1 MLRAGGSIRLYMRT
15 LWPSCHIKTETF
27 PTGRPGCRKTRAPLH
42 GQARR
47 HRGRVPTDSWTPT
60 ARVSTHMHHT
70 ALDRPACQKHLL
82 HQQPLSAARAQ
93 DPWQLNSKPSF
104 MTRFLMK
111 ARPSHGAGVGVG
123 WGGAGPGSGVQ
134 EVGGL
139 LGQLPLAQPSPGS
152 SRHGAPTAAN
162 LPLGRSCQGWKPTQ
176 QVKAPPSGVGQGG
189 RGCPKAHGTELGSP
203 GPQAGEEC
211 EVRWTQEGFGGPS
224 PGAH

>member
-47 HRGRVPTDSWTPT
+47 HRGRIPTDSWTPT

-123 WGGAGPGSGVQ
+123 WGWPWVGGAGSG
-134 EVGGL
+134 GIAWTASTCSAKPRL
-139 LGQLPLAQPSPGS
+139 LQ
-152 SRHGAPTAAN
+152 T
-162 LPLGRSCQGWKPTQ
+162 W
-176 QVKAPPSGVGQGG
+176 
-189 RGCPKAHGTELGSP
+189 
-203 GPQAGEEC
+203 
-211 EVRWTQEGFGGPS
+211 
-224 PGAH
+224 GAHRCKPAARALLPGLETNPAS